1 MQRLL
6 TFPFL
11 VMRCRTYHWYCRYF
25 RFFTLTAFVS
35 MVILSCTKKNST
47 LRPEYKPLVET
58 VYASG
63 VVVPE
68 REYRVFSLADGIITR
83 RLVNEGDSVKAGQA
97 LIIIDNEEQAARD
110 AAARNIFQ
118 TAQQNFSGNS
128 PVLQEATARLHSAQA
143 KLRVD
148 SVNYTRA
155 KELFES
161 RSISQ
166 AEFDRSGLAFQT
178 AQNDVDAA
186 QKALQR
192 LRNQLFVEL
201 QNAQSQYR
209 IAAKQDANFT
219 ARSWI
224 DGMVYE
230 LYKQE
235 GEVVRRNDQ
244 LALIGDARNVYLRL
258 SVDELDVQKIRLG
271 QEVLVKMDLYGDRT
285 FKAQVR
291 KIYPML
297 TKQDQ
302 SFRVDAAFPE
312 PLPARFAG
320 VSVEANI
327 ITARKDRALVIPKTA
342 LLAGDSVEVRLANGV
357 QKIKI
362 RKGVETFEFVEVLD
376 GLSEQ
381 SEVVKQEK

>member
-1 MQRLL
+1 
-6 TFPFL
+6 
-11 VMRCRTYHWYCRYF
+11 
-25 RFFTLTAFVS
+25 